1 MQAEADLIFLP
12 VRVEEPLIALWI
24 LHTGGK
30 LLKMPQDL
38 SLNICWTSHIPEEQF
53 KTTCPPPRPHKKKVI
68 QRKN

>member
-1 MQAEADLIFLP
+1 MKAEADLIFLP
-12 VRVEEPLIALWI
+12 VRVEEPHIAQWI

-38 SLNICWTSHIPEEQF
+38 SLNICWTSHILKEQF
-53 KTTCPPPRPHKKKVI
+53 KTTCPPPPAKKKVI